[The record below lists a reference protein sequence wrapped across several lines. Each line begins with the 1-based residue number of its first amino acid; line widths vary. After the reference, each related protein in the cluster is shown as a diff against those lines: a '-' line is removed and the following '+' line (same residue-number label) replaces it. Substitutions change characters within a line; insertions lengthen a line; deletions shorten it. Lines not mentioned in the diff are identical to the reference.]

1 MSAVLVTGGAGYV
14 GSHVV
19 RRLREAGREVVVVD
33 DLSQGHRAAV
43 GDTPLIAADF
53 GDASILDD
61 LLSGG
66 KVRFIVHLA
75 ASASVGESM
84 GDPSRYYRNNL
95 TRSLTLL
102 DSARRHDVRGTIF
115 SSSAAVYGDPLD
127 LPITEEHPLR
137 ANNPYGET
145 KLCVERALSWYH
157 RAYGTRYVTL
167 RYFNAA
173 GAHPDGDLGEHH
185 DPETH
190 LIPRLLRSVQAGG
203 PPTPVF
209 GDDYPTTDGTCVRDF
224 VHVLDIAD
232 AHVRALDALERGDL
246 EAEAFNLGSGE
257 GFSVREVVDMVGRVT
272 GVPPAVERAPRRA
285 GDPAIL
291 VAASDRAQRRLGWR
305 RSFASLESIVRTAWG
320 WHQRHPR
327 GFAG

>member
-19 RRLREAGREVVVVD
+19 RRLRETGREVVVVD
-33 DLSQGHRAAV
+33 DLSQGHRVAV
-43 GDTPLIAADF
+43 GETPLIEADF
-53 GDASILDD
+53 GDAGILDD
-61 LLSGG
+61 VLSGG
-66 KVRFIVHLA
+66 KVRFVVHLA
-75 ASASVGESM
+75 ASAQVGESM

-102 DSARRHDVRGTIF
+102 DSARRHDVRGMIF

-137 ANNPYGET
+137 ASNPYGET
-145 KLCVERALSWYH
+145 KLCFERALSWYH

-173 GAHPDGDLGEHH
+173 GAHPDGDLGEDH

-190 LIPRLLRSVQAGG
+190 LIPRLLRSVLEDG
-203 PPTPVF
+203 PPTPLF
-209 GDDYPTTDGTCVRDF
+209 GDDYPTTDGTCVRDY

-232 AHVRALDALERGDL
+232 AHVRALDALERGDV

-257 GFSVREVVDMVGRVT
+257 GFSVREVVEMVARVT
-272 GVPPAVERAPRRA
+272 GAPPAVERAPRRA

-291 VAASDRAQRRLGWR
+291 VASSDRALRRLGWKR
-305 RSFASLESIVRTAWG
+305 AFPSLEQIVRTAWG
-320 WHQRHPR
+320 WHQANPR
-327 GFAG
+327 GYGD